1 MSSRTDYGIFF
12 RRDDLVIR
20 LPINPEILPE
30 ARTTENGDY
39 NVLGIG
45 QITVPRTPNL
55 RTVTISSFF
64 PARPFSGVL
73 TVGEFREPEFYI
85 NFFSAAMTDKA
96 RLLYTPVRYYE
107 DGAPFL
113 TSDTGFE
120 VIVSAFR
127 TEERGGETGDF
138 YYELELTEYRDYSP
152 LMLQIQQTASTAGD
166 TVVSTVNTARSI
178 PDNQLTVGAE
188 CTLNGNFYYT
198 SYGAEPHGSGSGRT
212 VIISRIVDTSRA
224 KPIHITD
231 TQGNPLGW
239 VSAAELNGTVAPV
252 SSGGSSN
259 RSTTQSRTG
268 TAAGGSN
275 AGSSGTAS
283 NAGTF
288 YAGELAQSTPKLQ
301 NAPQKAH
308 TRQKTVAVGTTTVG
322 ALPPKQNKKSSI
334 YGGYDLNDPS
344 LYLGN

>member
-12 RRDDLVIR
+12 RRDDLVVR
-20 LPINPEILPE
+20 LPMNPETLPE
-30 ARTTENGDY
+30 VRTTENGDY

-55 RTVTISSFF
+55 RMVTISSFF
-64 PARPFSGVL
+64 PARPFLGVL

-85 NFFSAAMTDKA
+85 NFFSAAMADKA

-107 DGAPFL
+107 DGTPFL

-120 VIVSAFR
+120 VVVSAFR

-152 LMLQIQQTASTAGD
+152 LMLQVQQTASSAGD

-212 VIISRIVDTSRA
+212 VLISRIVDTSRA

-252 SSGGSSN
+252 STGGGRKN
-259 RSTTQSRTG
+259 RTSAQSRTG
-268 TAAGGSN
+268 AAAGGSN
-275 AGSSGTAS
+275 SGSTGTAS
-283 NAGTF
+283 NAGSF
-288 YAGELAQSTPKLQ
+288 VWYGELTPASPKLR
-301 NAPQKAH
+301 NVPQKFH
-308 TRQKTVAVGTTTVG
+308 TRKKTAATGTTTVQPAG
-322 ALPPKQNKKSSI
+322 RA
-334 YGGYDLNDPS
+334 YGDRAGF
-344 LYLGN
+344 